1 MKCDDIVEIIHKNST
16 NNVIYTIYPDNNINN
31 ANLHLLSLNKV
42 DIVLD
47 LHGVLDTVTQN
58 KMISYD
64 SSIVCCSFVG
74 KHSKN
79 RISAR
84 KEISERILSG
94 QILWGVLIFQRKR
107 NRKNIYKICHKDGSK
122 AWFCKLV
129 KAKYFLDD
137 SIDHVESVETIDNS
151 VTEAYHVED
160 NFMEIMDK
168 IC

>member
-1 MKCDDIVEIIHKNST
+1 MKCDDIVEIIYQNSE
-16 NNVIYTIYPDNNINN
+16 NNVVCKIYSNTDLNN

-47 LHGVLDTVTQN
+47 LHGVLDTVDQDKVLSHN
-58 KMISYD
+58 N
-64 SSIVCCSFVG
+64 SIVCCSFVG

-79 RISAR
+79 RKSAR

-94 QILWGVLIFQRKR
+94 QIMWGILVFQRKR
-107 NRKNIYKICHKDGSK
+107 NRKNVFQKCYKDGSK

-137 SIDHVESVETIDNS
+137 SIDHVESVETIENS
-151 VTEAYHVED
+151 VTKAYHVKD
-160 NFMEIMDK
+160 NLMEILSK
-168 IC
+168 HT